1 MLGII
6 GGTGPEG
13 RGLALRF
20 ALAGEQV
27 VIGSRDEAR
36 ANSAAE
42 SVLEHAPAESVS
54 GATNSEA
61 AAKSDVVLVSVPYAA
76 QRATLTGLTGELAGK
91 TVVSLVAPL
100 EFNRGRA
107 SAVRV
112 EEGSAALQAQAILPD
127 STVAAAFQNV
137 SAEDLLIP
145 NKSIDS
151 DVIVCADDS
160 DALRLV
166 MELAERI
173 EGVRAVNGGGLANAR
188 YVEDL
193 TALLLNINRIYRA
206 HSSIRIT
213 GI

>member
-20 ALAGEQV
+20 ALAGERV
-27 VIGSRDEAR
+27 LIGSRDAERAR
-36 ANSAAE
+36 SAAA
-42 SVLEHAPAESVS
+42 SVLEHAPAGSVD
-54 GATNSEA
+54 GAANDDA
-61 AAKSDVVLVSVPYAA
+61 AARSDLVLLSVPYGA
-76 QRATLTGLTGELAGK
+76 QRDTLAALKEPLAGK
-91 TVVSLVAPL
+91 TLVSLVAPL
-100 EFNRGRA
+100 AFSRGRA

-127 STVAAAFQNV
+127 TTVAAAFQNV
-137 SAEDLLIP
+137 SAEDLLVP
-145 NKSIDS
+145 HKPIDS
-151 DVIVCADDS
+151 DVIVCADDA
-160 DALRLV
+160 DARQLV

-193 TALLLNINRIYRA
+193 TALLLNINRIYKA